1 MDSLPDGETGSKY
14 SFSDLLN
21 ILSDP
26 DSFPDYEIPDSLRN
40 KTWASDFKYTEYQ
53 GKDGKIITVE
63 YSYLLMI
70 LRIKLLIVIEMII
83 TQYAVL
89 LVIATRFLQEM
100 LLYGLQIPL
109 RFPNI
114 TKLMTERY

>member
-26 DSFPDYEIPDSLRN
+26 DSLPDYEIPDSLRN
-40 KTWASDFKYTEYQ
+40 KTWASDFKYSEYQ

-63 YSYLLMI
+63 YSYLVDDI
-70 LRIKLLIVIEMII
+70 THKAINCYRDDN

-89 LVIATRFLQEM
+89 LMIATRFLQEM

-109 RFPNI
+109 RFLNI
-114 TKLMTERY
+114 QN

>member
-1 MDSLPDGETGSKY
+1 
-14 SFSDLLN
+14 
-21 ILSDP
+21 
-26 DSFPDYEIPDSLRN
+26 
-40 KTWASDFKYTEYQ
+40 
-53 GKDGKIITVE
+53 
-63 YSYLLMI
+63 MI

-89 LVIATRFLQEM
+89 LMIATRFLQEM